1 MYIEQVQSHDAMRIF
16 TEIGRWVFMH
26 STGVGKAVLSLLP
39 EEHVRAFVHRTG
51 LPAQTSH
58 TITDPDDLVA
68 ALHDIRR
75 SGFAIDDGE
84 QEVGVRC
91 VAVPVKAADVRMALS
106 MSGPDARMS
115 PEQAARA
122 ILMLTVTS
130 RQCRKG
136 RMGETWIVRFGKR
149 SVHKP
154 STPERPVHGPTDGG
168 DVGVGREV
176 RPPAPSTS
184 ARSESSVAAGSNATS
199 RPSSQMSSR
208 RAGEQHTA
216 RASAPAVER
225 LTAGSGTGGGAHW

>member
-1 MYIEQVQSHDAMRIF
+1 MYIEQVQSHDGMRIF
-16 TEIGRWVFMH
+16 TEIGRRVFMH

-122 ILMLTVTS
+122 IPMLTVTS
-130 RQCRKG
+130 RQSRKAG
-136 RMGETWIVRFGKR
+136 WVSHALSASGK
-149 SVHKP
+149 
-154 STPERPVHGPTDGG
+154 
-168 DVGVGREV
+168 
-176 RPPAPSTS
+176 AASTS
-184 ARSESSVAAGSNATS
+184 R
-199 RPSSQMSSR
+199 RPR
-208 RAGEQHTA
+208 NGRFT
-216 RASAPAVER
+216 PD
-225 LTAGSGTGGGAHW
+225 